1 MFLVSY
7 RIDDDMC
14 FLVSDT
20 GSEPRIATENHSHIQ
35 VMLSFPGLLS
45 GAGFVVEESNSWFVL
60 TTDRRIDRRVTP
72 HDLPGSK
79 LVSALERLIGFM
91 QCRQGLHRLGCFL
104 FSIVSFKPVFF
115 DKSVDDLLLKAVAVC
130 FDC

>member
-1 MFLVSY
+1 MFLVFY

-45 GAGFVVEESNSWFVL
+45 GAGFLVEESNSWFVL
-60 TTDRRIDRRVTP
+60 TAGGRIDRPGTP
-72 HDLPGSK
+72 PEPPGGEWGCS
-79 LVSALERLIGFM
+79 LARLD
-91 QCRQGLHRLGCFL
+91 GLL
-104 FSIVSFKPVFF
+104 
-115 DKSVDDLLLKAVAVC
+115 
-130 FDC
+130 

>member
-79 LVSALERLIGFM
+79 LVSALERLIGLM
-91 QCRQGLHRLGCFL
+91 QRRQSLHRLSSLVLRIG
-104 FSIVSFKPVFF
+104 SIKLVVIHKPVS
-115 DKSVDDLLLKAVAVC
+115 DCILKVVAFC

>member
-72 HDLPGSK
+72 HDLPGSE
-79 LVSALERLIGFM
+79 LVGALERLIGFM
-91 QCRQGLHRLGCFL
+91 QRRQGLHRLSSLVLRIG
-104 FSIVSFKPVFF
+104 SIKLVVIHKPVS
-115 DKSVDDLLLKAVAVC
+115 DCILKVVAFC

>member
-1 MFLVSY
+1 MFLVFY

-45 GAGFVVEESNSWFVL
+45 GAGFLVEESNSWFVL
-60 TTDRRIDRRVTP
+60 TADGRIDRPVTP
-72 HDLPGSK
+72 HDLPGGE
-79 LVSALERLIGFM
+79 LVGALERLIGLM
-91 QCRQGLHRLGCFL
+91 QRRQRLHRLSSL
-104 FSIVSFKPVFF
+104 LLSLVRIKPVLS
-115 DKSVDDLLLKAVAVC
+115 DKPDDDLLLKAGAVC